1 MNINSKKEKLYFYSL
16 SDSNDSLKNI
26 HIYEGGISAGFPSPA
41 EDYLDIDL
49 NLHKY
54 LVQNPASTFFIVAK
68 GHSME
73 KAGIGNDDLLVVDK
87 SLEAKHN
94 DIVIAAVNGEFTVKR
109 YINLNGKVCLRAES
123 NSSDYPDINIK
134 ESLDFEIWGVV
145 THTIHNHR

>member
-1 MNINSKKEKLYFYSL
+1 MNVKTKKEKLIFYSI
-16 SDSNDSLKNI
+16 DNNNDNLKKI

-54 LVQNPASTFFIVAK
+54 LVKHPASTFFIIVK

-73 KAGIGNDDLLVVDK
+73 KAGIGDEDLLIVDK
-87 SLEAKHN
+87 SLEPKNN

-109 YINLNGKVCLRAES
+109 YLNNNGKISLKAETEL
-123 NSSDYPDINIK
+123 NNYPDINIT
-134 ESLDFEIWGVV
+134 ESVDFEIWGVV